1 MTSGTAPGTAPGTVG
16 NASSNM
22 ANSSSAGRASSAV
35 NSGDDIYDVRE
46 MLKIL
51 NFRDSDASRLAI
63 DKTQYNEIKAGN
75 VSGLPDGGLA
85 EVAGKLRKMLA

>member
-1 MTSGTAPGTAPGTVG
+1 MCIRDS
-16 NASSNM
+16 
-22 ANSSSAGRASSAV
+22 NSSSAGRASSAV

>member
-1 MTSGTAPGTAPGTVG
+1 MASG
-16 NASSNM
+16 
-22 ANSSSAGRASSAV
+22 SSAGRASSAV

-63 DKTQYNEIKAGN
+63 DKTQFNDIKAGN
-75 VSGLPDGGLA
+75 VSALPDSGLA
-85 EVAGKLRKMLA
+85 DVAGKLRKMLA